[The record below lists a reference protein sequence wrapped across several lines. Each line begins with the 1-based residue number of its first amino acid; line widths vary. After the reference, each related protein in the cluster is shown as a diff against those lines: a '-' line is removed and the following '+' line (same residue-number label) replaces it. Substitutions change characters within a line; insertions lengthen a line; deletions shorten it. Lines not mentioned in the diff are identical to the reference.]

1 MLGDSILTNDASV
14 DGPKSRCWRIE
25 AADCPE
31 LTPHRI
37 ARLGWDEGWVPYRR
51 VRLRPAGSFF
61 LACVQGEGRILL
73 DGRWQRVTPGMVC
86 MAPPRVL
93 NAFFAVGTGPF
104 TLAWVRYDEPSWVK
118 PLVGASSP
126 VRGSSGGIELARAI
140 EGLRAEWEGAK
151 DPKFVHHWLSL
162 VHGLASRL
170 ASPWQGNQRLWKL
183 WDEVE
188 RQPGA
193 AWSLGELAKRV
204 HLSAEHLRRLCLR
217 ELGRSP
223 MHHVAY
229 VRMQR
234 ARQLL
239 EATDDKL
246 EVLAPQV
253 GYEDPLVFSR
263 AFRRWVGVTPTE
275 YRAGSSVAAKAKT
288 KRA

>member
-1 MLGDSILTNDASV
+1 MPAEPSELTDANV
-14 DGPKSRCWRIE
+14 NGPRTRCWRIE
-25 AADCPE
+25 AADCAE
-31 LTPHRI
+31 LKPHRI
-37 ARLGWDEGWVPYRR
+37 ARLGLDAGWAPYRR
-51 VRLRPAGSFF
+51 VRLRPDGSFF
-61 LACVQGEGRILL
+61 LACVEGEGRILL
-73 DGRWQRVTPGMVC
+73 DGRWQRVAEGMVC

-93 NAFFAVGTGPF
+93 NAFFAVKGKPF
-104 TLAWVRYDEPSWVK
+104 TIAWVRYDEPPWIK

-126 VRGSSGGIELARAI
+126 VRGVAGGTDLARAI
-140 EGLRAEWEGAK
+140 QGLQAEWNGAR
-151 DPKFVHHWLSL
+151 DAKFVHHWLSL

-188 RQPGA
+188 KQPGA
-193 AWSLGELAKRV
+193 PWSLGELAKRA

-239 EATDDKL
+239 EMSDDKL
-246 EVLAPQV
+246 ETLAPQV
-253 GYEDPLVFSR
+253 GYADPLVFSR

-275 YRAGSSVAAKAKT
+275 YRAGGSSAIAKA
-288 KRA
+288 RRG